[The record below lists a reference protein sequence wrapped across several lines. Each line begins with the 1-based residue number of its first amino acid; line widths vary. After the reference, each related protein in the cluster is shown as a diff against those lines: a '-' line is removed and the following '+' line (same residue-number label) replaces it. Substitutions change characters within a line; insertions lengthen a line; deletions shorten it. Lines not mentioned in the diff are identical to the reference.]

1 MENNDRM
8 DILSPITTIGRLLDE
23 QTSAVCNRNIAAATA
38 NYAPEVVIFDVV
50 GPLRHPAG
58 NSSVRKRLE
67 EWFETFAPD
76 APIRFEIIDR
86 AISAED
92 HLGFTHSLNHVHVGL
107 RNGAILDMF
116 WRETLA
122 WQKIDGHWR
131 IVHAHSSVPFDPST
145 GMAST
150 GLKPD
155 DR

>member
-1 MENNDRM
+1 M
-8 DILSPITTIGRLLDE
+8 DILFPVSVIDQLLDSHA
-23 QTSAVCNRNIAAATA
+23 SAVCNRDIEAATA
-38 NYAPEVVIFDVV
+38 NYAPDVVIFDVV
-50 GPLRHPAG
+50 GPLRLQSGH
-58 NSSVRKRLE
+58 SSVRRRLE
-67 EWFETFAPD
+67 EWFATFA
-76 APIRFEIIDR
+76 AEPILFEITDR

-122 WQKIDGHWR
+122 WQKIDGHWK

-155 DR
+155 DRWPAI

>member
-1 MENNDRM
+1 M
-8 DILSPITTIGRLLDE
+8 DILSAVSSIDRLLDNHA
-23 QTSAVCNRNIAAATA
+23 TAVCNRNIAAATA
-38 NYAPEVVIFDVV
+38 NYAPDVVIFDVV
-50 GPLRHPAG
+50 GPLRHPGG

-67 EWFETFAPD
+67 DWFGTFAPD
-76 APIRFEIIDR
+76 APILFEITDR
-86 AISAED
+86 SIRAAD
-92 HLGFTHSLNHVHVGL
+92 HLGFTHSLNYVHVGL

-122 WQKIDGHWR
+122 WQKFDGHWK